1 MESTT
6 MITLTPPP
14 AHRELEHA
22 RWRLD
27 PGRSSVEFHAKTLWG
42 LVTVNGRFDDYE
54 GRLDFSKEPAIELTI
69 DAASLD
75 TGNAKRD
82 KHLRS
87 ADFFAVGEHPHVR
100 FVSAGATRIGD
111 RLRVR
116 GELHSAGRSVPL
128 ELVATLRRAGGE
140 YEIAAETTVDQ
151 RELGMTH
158 TPLRML
164 RHPAKLLVRGR
175 LVRDDG

>member
-1 MESTT
+1 MTAPT
-6 MITLTPPP
+6 QLP
-14 AHRELEHA
+14 ADLELEQVP
-22 RWRLD
+22 WRLD
-27 PGRSSVEFHAKTLWG
+27 PARSSVQFEAKTLWG
-42 LVTVNGRFDDYE
+42 LVTVKGDFERYE
-54 GRLDFSKEPAIELTI
+54 GRLDFSQDPAIELAI
-69 DAASLD
+69 DATSLD

-87 ADFFAVGEHPHVR
+87 KDFFAVDAHPYVR
-100 FVSAGATRIGD
+100 FMSEHAVRTGD
-111 RLRVR
+111 RIQVD

-128 ELVATLRRAGGE
+128 RIVATLQRDGDE

-158 TPLRML
+158 SPLQML

-175 LVRDDG
+175 LVRDEP